1 MDNYILCMLF
11 ELPGFGLK
19 HFQFKNYESKNVH
32 ICFTLIL
39 TAATLSWYL

>member
-1 MDNYILCMLF
+1 MDNYILYMLF
-11 ELPGFGLK
+11 ELPGFG
-19 HFQFKNYESKNVH
+19 FYESKSVH